1 MMYNT
6 VYEMENLKK
15 LWNDVFC
22 DNASCSETST
32 FAKANIYQSD
42 DAYMIEL
49 LASDINGDTLD
60 INYEDSILH
69 INAERNTKK
78 ADDATKTLMSER
90 TTRALSRSFTL
101 NEKVDVENIKA
112 SLTNGVLSLTLPK
125 KEEAKAKNI
134 KVDVK

>member
-1 MMYNT
+1 MYNT

-22 DNASCSETST
+22 DNASCSDTSG

-49 LASDINGDTLD
+49 LTSDINVDTLD

-69 INAERNTKK
+69 IKAERNAKK
-78 ADDATKTLMSER
+78 ADDATKTLLNER

-101 NEKVDVENIKA
+101 NDKVDVENIKA
-112 SLTNGVLSLTLPK
+112 SLSNGVLSLTLPK
-125 KEEAKAKNI
+125 REEAKAKNI
-134 KVDVK
+134 NVDVK